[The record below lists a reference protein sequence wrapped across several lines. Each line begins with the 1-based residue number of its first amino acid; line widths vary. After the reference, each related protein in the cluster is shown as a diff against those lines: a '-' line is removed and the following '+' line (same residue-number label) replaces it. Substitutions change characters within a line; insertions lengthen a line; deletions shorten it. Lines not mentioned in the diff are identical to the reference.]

1 MEAIKLI
8 PNSNR
13 KNNVTKK
20 TKKNPPDSG
29 KDIVHACRC
38 LLSLSSLTAG
48 AYLISFFLGNR
59 VTKPQYTEV

>member
-20 TKKNPPDSG
+20 QTKNPPDSG

-48 AYLISFFLGNR
+48 AL
-59 VTKPQYTEV
+59 